1 MAAVRRV
8 RGQRWEFAV
17 ALLGGLSSALLL
29 AVALAPANDPE
40 LAGRASFAQAARS
53 AEDAVV
59 TEWERLRAEP
69 DAFELGEPHSWRDG
83 ELAALARVAPTDPP
97 NAKSRA
103 ATSESVVFELLVSEA
118 QRLEALGQLAEAR
131 SAALDAK
138 AQAQHP
144 AGRAR
149 ATLVVIRCARGL
161 GDGDAAREAWSA
173 VEGELTGAEVDAD
186 VPLLAACALA
196 IAPALSD
203 DARAALQA
211 RLVAGVT
218 SGALELSEGAARQAW
233 LERIGSLAPGDSAGA
248 QLREHERV
256 RQLELLARARPSGR
270 LPERPNDG
278 AWRFEPHPAR
288 HALLAWRAD
297 GAERVLAGFVTRAD
311 LLANFVARLAQR
323 KLVPDGFALD
333 FGLPGGAVPGE
344 RVRERRELD
353 AAGLGFELFHEDPNA
368 AIAHAGQRVALLRG
382 ALFLT
387 AALSAGASF
396 ATFRALRRGR
406 RLAELKSSFVASV
419 SHELRTPVAS
429 ILMLAENLEE
439 NRVSEPAARER
450 YASLIRREAER
461 LRRLVA
467 DVLDFS
473 RLERGRQLEL
483 RRESRALDALLAEL
497 SYAAREWAHRHGVEL
512 SLELAADSAT
522 STSVNVDAEAL
533 RRALEN
539 LLDNARKH
547 SGSNQIALSASTQSG
562 ALHLEVRDRG
572 RGIPVEQRA
581 KVFEPFERLESTN
594 GAGGAGLGLAIVR
607 EIAREHGGEARA
619 LEPLDGVGAR
629 LSIELPL
636 EQPTES
642 GA

>member
-17 ALLGGLSSALLL
+17 ALLGGLSSALLI

-40 LAGRASFAQAARS
+40 LAGRASFAEAARR
-53 AEDAVV
+53 AEDLVV
-59 TEWERLRAEP
+59 AEWERLRLDPDALELAEP
-69 DAFELGEPHSWRDG
+69 RRWRQGEREESARTPPTSRP
-83 ELAALARVAPTDPP
+83 AAPNGAAP
-97 NAKSRA
+97 N
-103 ATSESVVFELLVSEA
+103 ESVVFELLAREA
-118 QRLEALGQLAEAR
+118 QRLEALGKPADAR
-131 SAALDAK
+131 AAAQDARE
-138 AQAQHP
+138 QAQHS

-149 ATLVVIRCARGL
+149 AALVAIRCSRAL
-161 GDGDAAREAWSA
+161 GDADAARAAWSA
-173 VEGELTGAEVDAD
+173 LEGELTGAELDAD

-196 IAPALSD
+196 VAPALQA

-218 SGALELSEGAARQAW
+218 GGTLELGEGAARQVW
-233 LERIGSLAPGDSAGA
+233 LERIGELAPGGSALA
-248 QLREHERV
+248 KLRESERT
-256 RQLELLARARPSGR
+256 RELDLLARARPAGR
-270 LPERPNDG
+270 LPERPSDG

-297 GAERVLAGFVTRAD
+297 GADGVLAGFVTRVD
-311 LLANFVARLAQR
+311 LIENLTARLAQR
-323 KLVPDGFALD
+323 ALVPDGFALD
-333 FGLPGGAVPGE
+333 FGLPGDDVPGE

-368 AIAHAGQRVALLRG
+368 AIARAGQRVALLRG

-387 AALSAGASF
+387 AALSAGASI

-497 SYAAREWAHRHGVEL
+497 SDAAREWAHKHGVEL
-512 SLELAADSAT
+512 SLELAADGAT

-547 SGSNQIALSASTQSG
+547 SGSTQIALSARSERG

-572 RGIPVEQRA
+572 RGIPLEQRA

-629 LSIELPL
+629 LAIELPL
-636 EQPTES
+636 EQPAES

>member
-1 MAAVRRV
+1 M
-8 RGQRWEFAV
+8 
-17 ALLGGLSSALLL
+17 ALLGALSSALLI

-40 LAGRASFAQAARS
+40 LAGRASFAQAVRS
-53 AEDAVV
+53 AEDAVI
-59 TEWERLRAEP
+59 TEWERLRAAP
-69 DAFELGEPHSWRDG
+69 DAFELAEPQRWRDG
-83 ELAALARVAPTDPP
+83 DLAALARVAPVDPR
-97 NAKSRA
+97 NANGGA
-103 ATSESVVFELLVSEA
+103 APGESVVFELLVGEA

-131 SAALDAK
+131 SAALDAQ
-138 AQAQHP
+138 AQAQS
-144 AGRAR
+144 ASGRAR
-149 ATLVVIRCARGL
+149 AALVAIRCSRAL
-161 GDGDAAREAWSA
+161 DDADAAREAWSA
-173 VEGELTGAEVDAD
+173 VEGELSGAELDAD
-186 VPLLAACALA
+186 VSLLAACALA
-196 IAPALSD
+196 VAPALSD

-211 RLVAGVT
+211 RLVAGLT
-218 SGALELSEGAARQAW
+218 GGALELGEGAARQAW
-233 LERIGSLAPGDSAGA
+233 LERIVGLAPSESVSV

-256 RQLELLARARPSGR
+256 RQLELLARARPAGR

-297 GAERVLAGFVTRAD
+297 GVDGVLAGFVTRAD
-311 LLANFVARLAQR
+311 VVESFRARLAPR
-323 KLVPDGFALD
+323 KLLPDGFALD
-333 FGLPGGAVPGE
+333 FGVPGEAVTGE

-368 AIAHAGQRVALLRG
+368 AIAQAGQRVALLRG

-497 SYAAREWAHRHGVEL
+497 SDAAREWAHKHGVEL
-512 SLELAADSAT
+512 SLELATDGAT

-562 ALHLEVRDRG
+562 ALQLEVRDRG
-572 RGIPVEQRA
+572 RGIPLEQRA

-629 LSIELPL
+629 LAIELPL
-636 EQPTES
+636 EQPAEN